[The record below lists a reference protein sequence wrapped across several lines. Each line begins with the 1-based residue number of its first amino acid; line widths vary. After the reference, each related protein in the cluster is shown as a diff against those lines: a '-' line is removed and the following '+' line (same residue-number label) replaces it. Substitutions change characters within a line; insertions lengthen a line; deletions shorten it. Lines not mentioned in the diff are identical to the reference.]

1 MEIIEISKII
11 INICLLFSLFIIFIS
26 FEVYIK
32 PFQEFGFYC
41 TDYSITMKYKSSTI
55 DTYLLILLSTVAPFI
70 LILLCELAKTSSSL
84 SSSFIKIKLF
94 NQKLINIK
102 QFLVNIYINYGYY
115 LTGLLLTTI
124 VTLIGKKTIG
134 RLRPNFIDVCQPD
147 RNPYNSCVSSSSSSS
162 SMIIMPHV
170 NFKCLNK
177 DHLQLQ
183 DSRESFPSGHA
194 STSFYSVI
202 FLILFLNK
210 LFKQRLYG
218 ICLLIIE
225 CSLFSLA
232 FFISLTRIIDNKH
245 HPTDVCAGALLGTI
259 IGLITFYHL
268 NEFYKIKKRNNIK
281 KTIIQNDNNNNN
293 NKESS
298 SSLLNDINN
307 SNNRLL

>member
-11 INICLLFSLFIIFIS
+11 LNICLLFFLFIIFIS
-26 FEVYIK
+26 IEVYVK
-32 PFQEFGFYC
+32 PFEEFGFYC

-70 LILLCELAKTSSSL
+70 LILLCELAKTS

-162 SMIIMPHV
+162 SMIIIPHV

-177 DHLQLQ
+177 DNLQLQ

-194 STSFYSVI
+194 STIFYSVI

-210 LFKQRLYG
+210 LFNQRLYG

-268 NEFYKIKKRNNIK
+268 NEFYKIKKRNNIQ
-281 KTIIQNDNNNNN
+281 KTIIQNDNN
-293 NKESS
+293 ESSLSSSSS